1 MRLYGADGKD
11 YGQLQ
16 VAHVSNSE
24 IGQDNI
30 GRVLPRQVSTGSLR
44 GTQSVGYGTTKIDGS
59 NNTITVGDSILLDG
73 NNDVINVTS
82 NDKSQLGMGVIPGAG
97 NSGQSGFYSVNAAGK
112 LIFKIVNGILF
123 MYDGVT
129 GINTLQMGALSN
141 GTTNLAIAKPGNDVQ
156 AALNS

>member
-1 MRLYGADGKD
+1 MGLYGTGTND
-11 YGQLQ
+11 YGQIKQ
-16 VAHVSNSE
+16 SYVSNSE

-73 NNDVINVTS
+73 NSDVINVTS
-82 NDKSQLGMGVIPGAG
+82 NDKSQLGMGTIPGAA
-97 NSGQSGFYSVNAAGK
+97 NSGQSGFYAVNAAGK
-112 LIFKIVNGILF
+112 LIFKIVNGILY
-123 MYDGVT
+123 MYDGT
-129 GINTLQMGALSN
+129 SGINTLQMGALSN

-156 AALNS
+156 TALNS